1 MSKKECRWCSPDWTK
16 NKKIYKY
23 KGHYYCEDCLLRE
36 VEFSIGEDFS
46 TVDTTAYYINGEY
59 IGNDNELGV
68 EDVIQELID
77 YGCDIVEV
85 DETKRKVFSLKKYN
99 EWLCTTNGLWSKEE
113 AEEIINDPKH
123 WSKKCEGLTS
133 EEMMGLWIGTMDE
146 WMIEVDDEKESIQ

>member
-36 VEFSIGEDFS
+36 VEDSGDEDFS
-46 TVDTTAYYINGEY
+46 MEKTTSYYVNGEY

-77 YGCDIVEV
+77 YGCDIVEAEEK
-85 DETKRKVFSLKKYN
+85 ETKRKVFS
-99 EWLCTTNGLWSKEE
+99 KEKFIKNMRQNPNVSQE
-113 AEEIINDPKH
+113 RLQSMLNDTEH
-123 WSKKCEGLTS
+123 WSNDCEGLTK
-133 EEMMGLWIGTMDE
+133 EKINEMGYGISDG
-146 WMIEVDDEKESIQ
+146 WMIEVDDETV